1 MPILRIFLNVTWL
14 TSMDSSLTV
23 IWQTGMLLLLLQEA
37 EAVLSLFHIEFAI
50 SWGLTVSGIS
60 AAVIIKI
67 YGCITSLV
75 DVI

>member
-1 MPILRIFLNVTWL
+1 
-14 TSMDSSLTV
+14 MDSSLTV